1 MSPSD
6 RPHQRKWE
14 RIISAFM
21 TGDLDNLR
29 ILQRTGSRGRIL
41 EVLVQRCFDTLG
53 ISYEREPIFA
63 HVPPSAWYADFAARH
78 ELKLVSDHRYNPD
91 YVLADGTWVEVTLS
105 ENTAFKKLFRYGHQA
120 PRLLVLWLDPDVGL
134 HKQICEDV
142 KFPNA
147 TINPISSYWQRL
159 EATAHGAE
167 VVRKLKALRELK
179 HKIM

>member
-1 MSPSD
+1 
-6 RPHQRKWE
+6 
-14 RIISAFM
+14 
-21 TGDLDNLR
+21 
-29 ILQRTGSRGRIL
+29 
-41 EVLVQRCFDTLG
+41 
-53 ISYEREPIFA
+53 
-63 HVPPSAWYADFAARH
+63 
-78 ELKLVSDHRYNPD
+78 
-91 YVLADGTWVEVTLS
+91 
-105 ENTAFKKLFRYGHQA
+105 
-120 PRLLVLWLDPDVGL
+120 VLWLDPDVGL